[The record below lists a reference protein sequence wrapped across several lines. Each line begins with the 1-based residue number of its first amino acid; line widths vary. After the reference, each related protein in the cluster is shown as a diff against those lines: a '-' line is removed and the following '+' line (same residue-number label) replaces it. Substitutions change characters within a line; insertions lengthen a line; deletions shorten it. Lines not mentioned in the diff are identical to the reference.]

1 MRERWVF
8 LAVLALFAGG
18 LAAGLWVA
26 DSGRAPGYA
35 LDSNVVYRIE
45 VAAVLV
51 GVGYLVLVV
60 LRLAWHGETFTKFSV
75 GPAAAEA
82 TSNFES
88 AADDLDL
95 LRDEV
100 QLLSEEVSS
109 ALLALTER
117 LERLEAAERG

>member
-18 LAAGLWVA
+18 VAAALWVA
-26 DSGRAPGYA
+26 DSRHAPGYA
-35 LDSNVVYRIE
+35 LDSNLVYRIE

-51 GVGYLVLVV
+51 GVAYLVLVV

-88 AADDLDL
+88 AAEDLDL

-100 QLLSEEVSS
+100 ELLAEEVSS
-109 ALLALTER
+109 ALRALTER
-117 LERLEAAERG
+117 LDRLEAARQG